1 MSFAPPPPANSTC
14 GGGDGGG
21 AGGAGAAWGLQY
33 LWNVSAPAGVCCV
46 ALFAAVKLRADH
58 RLPSARHAWRKL
70 RAVWHVTDAQIVTLC
85 GADAADYLIL
95 LVRLRPPHSRCTC
108 ALIAALLVPA
118 MALLFPANVRGAD
131 SAVCDYLA
139 AATIAHVA
147 PAAPALW
154 LHALFA
160 LLLPPAM
167 HLAIRAFRRQRVRA
181 RAAAQGRE
189 GGTGSAG
196 GSGRAWGGGGSRDGE
211 SPREGYAAL
220 HCVARHGAAAA
231 GASGADGADGD
242 GDDDVD
248 MTAHDVAEYT
258 ILIRGVP
265 RGLSACPQLL
275 LEYWDRLYPGRVARV
290 LQPPDVAAALAA
302 RRRVAAL
309 SARLAQAHARAA
321 LQGTAGMETGAG
333 AGPQAQVHG
342 NGGSDVTSVHEPLI
356 AWSGRQGPAGMQGM
370 GGEMEEGEEEE
381 GGRGGHGT
389 GTDGPVASSL
399 LACFRLFLPPHAARS
414 AVHCL
419 CLSPLTALHSLFLS
433 LSHLLAPLGLLL
445 PLTSPAWL
453 WGMGVSDWGEEA
465 RRLEEQV
472 RRAEGEAQLLR
483 RGRGGGAGVALVV
496 FRDAYTATRALRDAL
511 WASPRWRLAPLA
523 TASWRVERAPPAA
536 SIIWRNVGGSRAARR
551 VRTWV
556 VNVVV
561 VVALCAWSCPLALL
575 SAVSSAAHTADTA
588 ALSHLNAWLSWARSN
603 SGKAA
608 VVLQFLPNVLSFTAM
623 YGVMPAALHRLVL
636 FEGHITTSRQQAA
649 LLLKLTA
656 LYLFNLYVLKAL
668 LEALLQAALLHAQR
682 CSLLSSHCPTVLHWL
697 NASLIP
703 ASSLSALCFLLTSA
717 LLGVSFDLL
726 APLAWLAPRLHRL
739 RLSLRL
745 ALQRLLLSVQRFSQ
759 HWRRIAR
766 AGSVGVGAGAGREGV
781 GLGNVGSGLD
791 VLGGWVR
798 EVVAGREQ
806 VGGVGVVQ
814 SGAYV
819 PLPGDAVEDRCGDGD
834 PETRGGQPLDDMAE
848 GGNRA
853 SDDEEG
859 GSEGESVCSSESD
872 LGLLSLLEEAEA
884 EAATHSHLLSP
895 SSLTALLSPASPTTT
910 HTPLPPPSTHPPPCT
925 PLDAFPPAP
934 GACIPDPTAA
944 AAEPGGTGASPQ
956 PSASTPPTPE
966 APPPGVEAPVAGAGA
981 QEPWRK
987 RRGVLQF
994 DYAQYYAYNT
1004 TALCLLLFHA
1014 PLAPLVLPAGLLFF
1028 SYRLI
1033 VDKYNYLFLY
1043 RARPHHHH
1051 SHHVAPHSTASHSS
1065 PAASLLPPSGP
1076 QLVSDGRLVRAAVG
1090 VLRMSVC
1097 ATLAALAALLAFKGD
1112 PDRLQAV
1119 LLGSVSVVLSVMYGI
1134 EALVRVP
1141 GKARVVVG
1149 AHRHGGNHVL
1159 PERLVN
1165 RPTAYEVCWQQ
1176 VLNEEQ

>member
-33 LWNVSAPAGVCCV
+33 LWN
-46 ALFAAVKLRADH
+46 
-58 RLPSARHAWRKL
+58 
-70 RAVWHVTDAQIVTLC
+70 
-85 GADAADYLIL
+85 
-95 LVRLRPPHSRCTC
+95 RCTC

-118 MALLFPANVRGAD
+118 MALLLPANLRGAD

-160 LLLPPAM
+160 LLLPPAV

-181 RAAAQGRE
+181 RAVAQGRD
-189 GGTGSAG
+189 GDAGSAG
-196 GSGRAWGGGGSRDGE
+196 GPGRAWGWGTNGGQGSGDGE

-220 HCVARHGAAAA
+220 HCVARHGAAD
-231 GASGADGADGD
+231 GANGTDGDGSADGADDGVD

-265 RGLSACPQLL
+265 RGLSACPKLL

-302 RRRVAAL
+302 RRHVAAL
-309 SARLAQAHARAA
+309 TARLAQAHARAA
-321 LQGTAGMETGAG
+321 LQGTAGVETGAG
-333 AGPQAQVHG
+333 AGAQARVHG
-342 NGGSDVTSVHEPLI
+342 NGGADVASVHEPLI
-356 AWSGRQGPAGMQGM
+356 AWSGRQGPAGMQRLDGRRGEGM
-370 GGEMEEGEEEE
+370 GGGGGGELEEGEEDGE
-381 GGRGGHGT
+381 GGELGRGGG
-389 GTDGPVASSL
+389 GSGAGGPAGSVASPL
-399 LACFRLFLPPHAARS
+399 LACRRLFLPPHTARS
-414 AVHCL
+414 ALHCL
-419 CLSPLTALHSLFLS
+419 CLPPITALHSLSLS
-433 LSHLLAPLGLLL
+433 LSHLLAPLRALL
-445 PLTSPAWL
+445 PPTSPAWL
-453 WGMGVSDWGEEA
+453 WSMGVRDWGEEA

-472 RRAEGEAQLLR
+472 RQAEGEAQLLR

-536 SIIWRNVGGSRAARR
+536 SIIWRNVGGSRVARR

-561 VVALCAWSCPLALL
+561 VAALCAWSCPLALL

-588 ALSHLNAWLSWARSN
+588 ALSHLNAWLTWARSN
-603 SGKAA
+603 SGTAA

-623 YGVMPAALHRLVL
+623 YGVMPAALQRLVL

-656 LYLFNLYVLKAL
+656 LYLFNLYVLQAL
-668 LEALLQAALLHAQR
+668 LEALLQAALLHAER
-682 CSLLSSHCPTVLHWL
+682 CSLLSPHCPSVLRWL

-726 APLAWLAPRLHRL
+726 APLAWLTPRLHRL
-739 RLSLRL
+739 RHSLRRLSLRHM
-745 ALQRLLLSVQRFSQ
+745 LLSVSQ
-759 HWRRIAR
+759 FCQCLSLHWRRTAR
-766 AGSVGVGAGAGREGV
+766 AGNAVSGVAAGGEGVGVGNASSGV
-781 GLGNVGSGLD
+781 GVM
-791 VLGGWVR
+791 GGWVGD
-798 EVVAGREQ
+798 VVARRARI
-806 VGGVGVVQ
+806 GGVGAVQ

-819 PLPGDAVEDRCGDGD
+819 PLPGDAVEGRCGDGD
-834 PETRGGQPLDDMAE
+834 AETRGGQPLDDMAE
-848 GGNRA
+848 GGDGE
-853 SDDEEG
+853 SDNEEG

-884 EAATHSHLLSP
+884 EAAVHSHLLSP
-895 SSLTALLSPASPTTT
+895 SSHTAFLSPASPAAK
-910 HTPLPPPSTHPPPCT
+910 HISLPPHSTHPPAVT
-925 PLDAFPPAP
+925 PLGTFHPPAA
-934 GACIPDPTAA
+934 ACIPEPTPAAAQANGTAA
-944 AAEPGGTGASPQ
+944 AQQ
-956 PSASTPPTPE
+956 PSACASHTQE
-966 APPPGVEAPVAGAGA
+966 APPGGGEAAAAVGPEA
-981 QEPWRK
+981 QEPSRK
-987 RRGVLQF
+987 RKGMLQF

-1004 TALCLLLFHA
+1004 TALCLMLFHA
-1014 PLAPLVLPAGLLFF
+1014 PLAPLMLPAGLLFF
-1028 SYRLI
+1028 SYRLL
-1033 VDKYNYLFLY
+1033 VDKYNFLFLY

-1051 SHHVAPHSTASHSS
+1051 HHHAAPHPTASQ
-1065 PAASLLPPSGP
+1065 PVSLLPPSGP

-1090 VLRMSVC
+1090 VLRLSVC

-1119 LLGSVSVVLSVMYGI
+1119 LLGSVSIVVSVMYGV

-1141 GKARVVVG
+1141 GRARVVGG

-1176 VLNEEQ
+1176 VLNEEP

>member
-1 MSFAPPPPANSTC
+1 MALAPPPPANSTC

-95 LVRLRPPHSRCTC
+95 LRCTC

-118 MALLFPANVRGAD
+118 MALLLPANLRGAD

-154 LHALFA
+154 MHALFA
-160 LLLPPAM
+160 LLLPPAV

-181 RAAAQGRE
+181 RAVAQGRD
-189 GGTGSAG
+189 GDAGSAG
-196 GSGRAWGGGGSRDGE
+196 GAGWGWGWGTSGGQSSRDGE
-211 SPREGYAAL
+211 SPREGYAVL
-220 HCVARHGAAAA
+220 HCVARHGTAAAA
-231 GASGADGADGD
+231 GANGTDGDGGADGADDGVD

-248 MTAHDVAEYT
+248 MIAHDVAEYT

-309 SARLAQAHARAA
+309 TARLAQAHARAA
-321 LQGTAGMETGAG
+321 LQGTVGAETGAG
-333 AGPQAQVHG
+333 AGGRAHMRG
-342 NGGSDVTSVHEPLI
+342 DDDAAAGGADVASASVHEPLI

-370 GGEMEEGEEEE
+370 GGGEMEEGEEEE
-381 GGRGGHGT
+381 GGRRGQGSGT
-389 GTDGPVASSL
+389 SGPVASSL
-399 LACFRLFLPPHAARS
+399 LACLRLFLPPQAARS
-414 AVHCL
+414 AMRCL
-419 CLSPLTALHSLFLS
+419 CSLPLAALHSLSLS
-433 LSHLLAPLGLLL
+433 LSHLLAPLRALL
-445 PLTSPAWL
+445 PPTSPAWL
-453 WGMGVSDWGEEA
+453 WGMGVRDWGGEA

-472 RRAEGEAQLLR
+472 RQAEREAQLLR

-536 SIIWRNVGGSRAARR
+536 SIIWCNVGGSRAARR

-588 ALSHLNAWLSWARSN
+588 ALSHLNAWLIWARNN
-603 SGKAA
+603 SGTAA
-608 VVLQFLPNVLSFTAM
+608 VALQFLPNVLSFTAM

-668 LEALLQAALLHAQR
+668 LEALLQAALLHAER
-682 CSLLSSHCPTVLHWL
+682 CSLLSPHCPSVLHWL

-739 RLSLRL
+739 RLSLRRL
-745 ALQRLLLSVQRFSQ
+745 SLHRMCLSSQRCCHRLSQR
-759 HWRRIAR
+759 WRAIAR
-766 AGSVGVGAGAGREGV
+766 AGSAMSGAAAGGEGV
-781 GLGNVGSGLD
+781 GVGNVGSGFGVVD
-791 VLGGWVR
+791 GWVGAL
-798 EVVAGREQ
+798 VARRAH
-806 VGGVGVVQ
+806 VGGVGAVQ
-814 SGAYV
+814 GGAYV
-819 PLPGDAVEDRCGDGD
+819 PLPGDAVEGRCGNGD
-834 PETRGGQPLDDMAE
+834 AETRGRQPLDDMAQGE
-848 GGNRA
+848 PTPA
-853 SDDEEG
+853 AAQPG
-859 GSEGESVCSSESD
+859 GSTV
-872 LGLLSLLEEAEA
+872 AQ
-884 EAATHSHLLSP
+884 
-895 SSLTALLSPASPTTT
+895 
-910 HTPLPPPSTHPPPCT
+910 
-925 PLDAFPPAP
+925 
-934 GACIPDPTAA
+934 
-944 AAEPGGTGASPQ
+944 Q
-956 PSASTPPTPE
+956 PSACAYPTPDAPAAGGAE
-966 APPPGVEAPVAGAGA
+966 ALEHS
-981 QEPWRK
+981 RK
-987 RRGVLQF
+987 RRGELQF

-1004 TALCLLLFHA
+1004 TALCLMLFHA

-1033 VDKYNYLFLY
+1033 VDKYNFLFLY
-1043 RARPHHHH
+1043 RPRPHHH
-1051 SHHVAPHSTASHSS
+1051 SHHHHPAPHSTASLSS
-1065 PAASLLPPSGP
+1065 QPVSLVPPSGP
-1076 QLVSDGRLVRAAVG
+1076 QMVSDGRLVRAAVG

-1112 PDRLQAV
+1112 LDRLQAV
-1119 LLGSVSVVLSVMYGI
+1119 LLGSVSVVLSVMYGV
-1134 EALVRVP
+1134 ESLVRVP
-1141 GKARVVVG
+1141 GKARVVGG

-1176 VLNEEQ
+1176 VLNEEL

>member
-33 LWNVSAPAGVCCV
+33 LWN
-46 ALFAAVKLRADH
+46 
-58 RLPSARHAWRKL
+58 
-70 RAVWHVTDAQIVTLC
+70 
-85 GADAADYLIL
+85 
-95 LVRLRPPHSRCTC
+95 RCTC

-118 MALLFPANVRGAD
+118 MALLFPANLRGAD

-147 PAAPALW
+147 PAAPSLW

-160 LLLPPAM
+160 LLLPPAV
-167 HLAIRAFRRQRVRA
+167 HLAIRAFRRQRARA
-181 RAAAQGRE
+181 RAASQGRE
-189 GGTGSAG
+189 EGTGGAG
-196 GSGRAWGGGGSRDGE
+196 GSGRAWGGGGSGGQGSGDGE

-220 HCVARHGAAAA
+220 HCVARHGATGA
-231 GASGADGADGD
+231 GDADGADDAVD

-302 RRRVAAL
+302 RRCVAAL
-309 SARLAQAHARAA
+309 TARLAQAHARAA
-321 LQGTAGMETGAG
+321 LQGTAGVETGAG
-333 AGPQAQVHG
+333 AEPQAHVHG
-342 NGGSDVTSVHEPLI
+342 DGGGADVASVHEPLI

-370 GGEMEEGEEEE
+370 GGGEMEEGEEEE
-381 GGRGGHGT
+381 GGMGGHGS
-389 GTDGPVASSL
+389 GTSRPVASSL
-399 LACFRLFLPPHAARS
+399 LACFRLFLPPDTARS
-414 AVHCL
+414 ALRCL
-419 CLSPLTALHSLFLS
+419 CFPPLTALHSLS
-433 LSHLLAPLGLLL
+433 LTPSHLLAPLRTLLL
-445 PLTSPAWL
+445 NSSPAWL
-453 WGMGVSDWGEEA
+453 WGMGVRDWGGEA
-465 RRLEEQV
+465 QRLEEQV

-561 VVALCAWSCPLALL
+561 VAALCAWSCPLALL

-588 ALSHLNAWLSWARSN
+588 ALSHLNAWLTWARSN
-603 SGKAA
+603 SGTAA
-608 VVLQFLPNVLSFTAM
+608 VALQFMPNVLSFTAM

-668 LEALLQAALLHAQR
+668 LEALLQAALLHAER

-739 RLSLRL
+739 RLSLRRL
-745 ALQRLLLSVQRFSQ
+745 SLRLTLQRLLLSVQRCCERFSQ

-766 AGSVGVGAGAGREGV
+766 AGSAGPGAGAGGEGV
-781 GLGNVGSGLD
+781 GLGNAGSGFE
-791 VLGGWVR
+791 VLGGWVGA
-798 EVVAGREQ
+798 VVAGREQ
-806 VGGVGVVQ
+806 VGGVGAVH
-814 SGAYV
+814 SSAYV
-819 PLPGDAVEDRCGDGD
+819 PLPGDAVEGRCADGD
-834 PETRGGQPLDDMAE
+834 AETRGGQPLDDMAE
-848 GGNRA
+848 DADGAR
-853 SDDEEG
+853 DDEES

-884 EAATHSHLLSP
+884 ETATHSHLLSP
-895 SSLTALLSPASPTTT
+895 SSRTALLSPSSPSATRAPVAP
-910 HTPLPPPSTHPPPCT
+910 HSAHPPPCT
-925 PLDAFPPAP
+925 PLDAFPLPAA
-934 GACIPDPTAA
+934 ACIAEPTSAASQADGTAA
-944 AAEPGGTGASPQ
+944 AQQ
-956 PSASTPPTPE
+956 PSACTSPTPE
-966 APPPGVEAPVAGAGA
+966 PPAGEAEAPTMGAEA
-981 QEPWRK
+981 QESSRK

-1033 VDKYNYLFLY
+1033 VDKYNFLFLY
-1043 RARPHHHH
+1043 RARPHHH
-1051 SHHVAPHSTASHSS
+1051 SHHHAAPHSTASLSSS
-1065 PAASLLPPSGP
+1065 PASLLPPSGP

-1097 ATLAALAALLAFKGD
+1097 ATLAALSALLAFKGD

-1119 LLGSVSVVLSVMYGI
+1119 LLGSVSVVLSVMYGV

-1149 AHRHGGNHVL
+1149 AHKHGGNHVL
-1159 PERLVN
+1159 PDRLVN

-1176 VLNEEQ
+1176 VLNEEL